1 MHSKDK
7 EPLYTPSMSHLPAP
21 DADPLPVSIVATLG
35 PASADRG
42 TIEQLAAAGTEVV
55 RLNASHGSTADRAD
69 IIDRAYAVDAA
80 RDGTLAVLLDLP
92 GPEIRTVPTDQP
104 VTYAAGDELLL
115 TTGEQLTAEEIGLS
129 QSLDGVAPGDRVLL
143 DDGRIETTVEA
154 VTSEGVRV
162 VVDDGGELGG
172 RKGVNVPGVDLG
184 LDVITEADEAELDLA
199 VEKEVDFV
207 AASFVRDAED
217 VYRVSE
223 AIEERGGDIPVVAK
237 IERADAVENLE
248 GIVEAAGGVM
258 VARGDLGVECPL
270 EEVPLVQKRIIRTC
284 RDAGVPVITATE
296 MLDSMTHAGRPTR
309 AETSDVAN
317 AVLDGTD
324 AVMLSG
330 ETAIGDHPVK
340 VVETMAR
347 IVRDV
352 AESDEYAE
360 QREQRVPKA
369 GDSGTDA
376 LARSARY
383 LARDV
388 GASAIVVAT
397 ESGFTATKAA
407 KYRPES
413 PVVAATPSD
422 AVRRR
427 LVLHGGVVPRQVS
440 LSDSGADAVIHD
452 AIGAAIDAGVTESG
466 ETVIAMAGMMSDL
479 EGVDATNTLKLHTAA
494 AVLAS
499 GRTAAAGY
507 ASGPLYRVPDGDLTN
522 LPAGAIA
529 YLPNELDG
537 GFTGDPTTLA
547 GIVDSGTRMTSYAA
561 IVAREVGV
569 PMVVDAEL
577 AGDVRDGDEVTV
589 DGHRGVVYEG
599 AVQRDHGSVS
609 SN

>member
-1 MHSKDK
+1 
-7 EPLYTPSMSHLPAP
+7 MSPQRHTAT
-21 DADPLPVSIVATLG
+21 DHLPVSIVATLG

-55 RLNASHGSTADRAD
+55 RLNASHGSTADRAE
-69 IIDRAYAVDAA
+69 IIERAYAVDAT

-92 GPEIRTVPTDQP
+92 GPEIRTAPTDEP
-104 VTYAAGDELLL
+104 VSYATGDELLL
-115 TTGEQLTAEEIGLS
+115 TTEEDVTPERIGLS
-129 QSLDGVAPGDRVLL
+129 QPLNGVAPGDRVLL
-143 DDGRIETTVEA
+143 DDGRIEMSVLEVVEA
-154 VTSEGVRV
+154 GIRV
-162 VVDDGGELGG
+162 MVDDGGKLGG

-199 VEKEVDFV
+199 VEAGVDFV

-217 VYRVSE
+217 VYRVCE

-237 IERADAVENLE
+237 IERADAVENLD
-248 GIVEAAGGVM
+248 GIIEAAGGVM

-270 EEVPLVQKRIIRTC
+270 EAVPLIQKRIIRNC

-330 ETAIGDHPVK
+330 ETAIDDHPLK

-352 AESDEYAE
+352 AESEEYAE

-369 GDSGTDA
+369 SGSGTDA

-388 GASAIVVAT
+388 GASAVVVAT
-397 ESGFTATKAA
+397 ESGFTARKAA

-422 AVRRR
+422 TVRRR
-427 LVLHGGVVPRQVS
+427 LVLHGGVVPRYVD
-440 LSDSGADAVIHD
+440 LSAAGVDAVIHD
-452 AIGAAIDAGVTESG
+452 AISAAIDAGVTDSG
-466 ETVIAMAGMMSDL
+466 ETVIALAGMMSDL
-479 EGVDATNTLKLHTAA
+479 DGVDATNTLKLHTAA

-499 GRTAAAGY
+499 GRAAAEGY
-507 ASGPLYRVPDGDLTN
+507 ASGPVYRVANGDLTG
-522 LPAGAIA
+522 LPDGAIA
-529 YLPNELDG
+529 YLPGELEG

-547 GIVDSGTRMTSYAA
+547 GIVDAGTRMTSYAA
-561 IVAREVGV
+561 IVAREMGV
-569 PMVVDAEL
+569 PIVVDAEL
-577 AGDVRDGDEVTV
+577 GSDVRDGDQITI
-589 DGHRGVVYEG
+589 DGHRGVVYDGSVE
-599 AVQRDHGSVS
+599 RDHGSVS
-609 SN
+609 SNGE

>member
-1 MHSKDK
+1 
-7 EPLYTPSMSHLPAP
+7 
-21 DADPLPVSIVATLG
+21 VSIVATLG

-55 RLNASHGSTADRAD
+55 RLNASHGSTADRAE
-69 IIDRAYAVDAA
+69 IIERAYAVDAT

-92 GPEIRTVPTDQP
+92 GPEIRTAPTDEP
-104 VTYAAGDELLL
+104 VSYATGDELLL
-115 TTGEQLTAEEIGLS
+115 TTEEDVTPERIGLS
-129 QSLDGVAPGDRVLL
+129 QPLNGVAPGDRVLL
-143 DDGRIETTVEA
+143 DDGRIEMSVLEVVEA
-154 VTSEGVRV
+154 GIRV
-162 VVDDGGELGG
+162 MVDDGGKLGG

-199 VEKEVDFV
+199 VEAGVDFV

-217 VYRVSE
+217 VYRVCE

-237 IERADAVENLE
+237 IERADAVENLD
-248 GIVEAAGGVM
+248 GIIEAAGGVM

-270 EEVPLVQKRIIRTC
+270 EAVPLIQKRIIRNC

-330 ETAIGDHPVK
+330 ETAIGDHPLK

-347 IVRDV
+347 IVQDV
-352 AESDEYAE
+352 AESEEYAE

-369 GDSGTDA
+369 SGSGTDA

-388 GASAIVVAT
+388 GASAVVVAT
-397 ESGFTATKAA
+397 ESGFTARKAA

-422 AVRRR
+422 TVRRR
-427 LVLHGGVVPRQVS
+427 LVLHGGVVPRYVD
-440 LSDSGADAVIHD
+440 LSAAGVDAVIHD
-452 AIGAAIDAGVTESG
+452 AISAAIDAGVTDSG
-466 ETVIAMAGMMSDL
+466 ETVIALAGMMSDL
-479 EGVDATNTLKLHTAA
+479 DGVDATNTLKLHTAA

-499 GRTAAAGY
+499 GRAAAEGY
-507 ASGPLYRVPDGDLTN
+507 ASGPVYRVANGDLTG
-522 LPAGAIA
+522 LPDGAIA
-529 YLPNELDG
+529 YLPGELEG

-547 GIVDSGTRMTSYAA
+547 GIVDAGTRMTSYAA
-561 IVAREVGV
+561 IVAREMGV
-569 PMVVDAEL
+569 PIVVDAEL
-577 AGDVRDGDEVTV
+577 GSDVRDGDQITI
-589 DGHRGVVYEG
+589 DGHRGVVYDGSVE
-599 AVQRDHGSVS
+599 RDHGSVS
-609 SN
+609 SNGE

>member
-1 MHSKDK
+1 
-7 EPLYTPSMSHLPAP
+7 MSHHLPQA
-21 DADPLPVSIVATLG
+21 ADPLPVSIVATLG

-55 RLNASHGSTADRAD
+55 RLNASHGTTADRAE
-69 IIDRAYAVDAA
+69 IIERAYAVDAA
-80 RDGTLAVLLDLP
+80 REGTLAVLLDLP
-92 GPEIRTVPTDQP
+92 GPEIRTAPTDEP
-104 VTYAAGDELLL
+104 VSYATGDELLL
-115 TTGEQLTAEEIGLS
+115 TTDEEVTAERVGLS
-129 QSLDGVAPGDRVLL
+129 QPLNNVSPGDRVLL
-143 DDGRIETTVEA
+143 DDGRIETSVLEVVEA
-154 VTSEGVRV
+154 GVRV

-199 VEKEVDFV
+199 VEASVDFV
-207 AASFVRDAED
+207 AASFVRNGED

-237 IERADAVENLE
+237 IERADAVENLD
-248 GIVEAAGGVM
+248 GIIEASGGVM

-270 EEVPLVQKRIIRTC
+270 EEVPLVQKRIIRKC

-296 MLDSMTHAGRPTR
+296 MLDSMTTEGRPTR

-330 ETAIGDHPVK
+330 ETAIGNHPVK

-347 IVRDV
+347 IIRDV
-352 AESDEYAE
+352 SESEEYAE

-369 GDSGTDA
+369 SGTGTDA

-388 GASAIVVAT
+388 GASAVVVAT
-397 ESGFTATKAA
+397 ESGFTAQKAA

-413 PVVAATPSD
+413 PVVAATPND
-422 AVRRR
+422 TVRRR
-427 LVLHGGVVPRQVS
+427 LVLHGGVVPRYVD
-440 LSDSGADAVIHD
+440 LSASGVDAVIQD
-452 AIGAAIDAGVTESG
+452 AIGAAMDAGVTESG
-466 ETVIAMAGMMSDL
+466 ESVIALAGMMSDL

-499 GRTAAAGY
+499 GRAAAEGY
-507 ASGPLYRVPDGDLTN
+507 AAGPVYRVTDGDLTG
-522 LPAGAIA
+522 LPSGAIA
-529 YLPNELDG
+529 YLPGELSG

-547 GIVDSGTRMTSYAA
+547 GIVEAGSRMTGYAA

-569 PMVVDAEL
+569 PIVVDAEL
-577 AGDVRDGDEVTV
+577 GGEIRDGDQITV
-589 DGHRGVVYEG
+589 DGYRGIVYEG
-599 AVQRDHGSVS
+599 RVKRDHAAIS
-609 SN
+609 SNGD

>member
-1 MHSKDK
+1 
-7 EPLYTPSMSHLPAP
+7 MSPQRHTAT
-21 DADPLPVSIVATLG
+21 DHLPVSIVATLG

-55 RLNASHGSTADRAD
+55 RLNASHGSTADRAE
-69 IIDRAYAVDAA
+69 IIERAYAVDAT

-92 GPEIRTVPTDQP
+92 GPEIRTAPTDEP
-104 VTYAAGDELLL
+104 VSYATGDELLL
-115 TTGEQLTAEEIGLS
+115 TTEEDVTPERIGLS
-129 QSLDGVAPGDRVLL
+129 QPLNGVAPGDRVLL
-143 DDGRIETTVEA
+143 DDGRIEMSVLEVVEA
-154 VTSEGVRV
+154 GIRV
-162 VVDDGGELGG
+162 MVDDGGKLGG

-199 VEKEVDFV
+199 VEAGVDFV

-217 VYRVSE
+217 VYRVCE

-237 IERADAVENLE
+237 IERADAVENLD
-248 GIVEAAGGVM
+248 GIIEAAGGVM

-270 EEVPLVQKRIIRTC
+270 EAVPLIQKRIIRNC

-330 ETAIGDHPVK
+330 ETAIGDHPLK

-347 IVRDV
+347 IVQDV
-352 AESDEYAE
+352 AESEEYAE

-369 GDSGTDA
+369 SGSGTDA

-388 GASAIVVAT
+388 GASAVVVAT
-397 ESGFTATKAA
+397 ESGFTARKAA

-422 AVRRR
+422 TVRRR
-427 LVLHGGVVPRQVS
+427 LVLHGGVVPRYVD
-440 LSDSGADAVIHD
+440 LSAAGVDAVIHD
-452 AIGAAIDAGVTESG
+452 AISAAIDAGVTDSG
-466 ETVIAMAGMMSDL
+466 ETVIALAGMMSDL
-479 EGVDATNTLKLHTAA
+479 DGVDATNTLKLHTAA

-499 GRTAAAGY
+499 GRAAAEGY
-507 ASGPLYRVPDGDLTN
+507 ASGPVYRVANGDLTG
-522 LPAGAIA
+522 LPDGAIA
-529 YLPNELDG
+529 YLPGELEG

-547 GIVDSGTRMTSYAA
+547 GIVDAGTRMTSYAA
-561 IVAREVGV
+561 IVAREMGV
-569 PMVVDAEL
+569 PIVVDAEL
-577 AGDVRDGDEVTV
+577 GSDVRDGDQITI
-589 DGHRGVVYEG
+589 DGHRGVVYDGSVE
-599 AVQRDHGSVS
+599 RDHGSVS
-609 SN
+609 SNGE

>member
-1 MHSKDK
+1 
-7 EPLYTPSMSHLPAP
+7 MSHQSQPP
-21 DADPLPVSIVATLG
+21 ADPLPVSIVATLG
-35 PASADRG
+35 PSSADRG

-55 RLNASHGSTADRAD
+55 RLNASHGTTEDRAGA
-69 IIDRAYAVDAA
+69 IERARAVDTT
-80 RDGTLAVLLDLP
+80 REGTLSVLLDLP
-92 GPEIRTVPTDQP
+92 GPEVRTAPAEES
-104 VTYAAGDELLL
+104 VTYAEGDEFLL
-115 TTGEQLTAEEIGLS
+115 TTGAELTPERVGVS
-129 QSLDGVAPGDRVLL
+129 QPLDGVEPGDRVLL
-143 DDGRIETTVEA
+143 DDGRIETTVLEQ
-154 VTSEGVRV
+154 TDEGVRV

-199 VEKEVDFV
+199 VEADVDFV
-207 AASFVRDAED
+207 AASFVRDAAD

-223 AIEERGGDIPVVAK
+223 AIEERGGDIPVIAK
-237 IERADAVENLE
+237 IERADAVENLD

-270 EEVPLVQKRIIRTC
+270 EEVPLVQKRIIRKC
-284 RDAGVPVITATE
+284 REAGVPVITATE

-340 VVETMAR
+340 VVETMNR

-352 AESDEYAE
+352 AESEEYAE
-360 QREQRVPKA
+360 QREQRIPMA
-369 GDSGTDA
+369 SGSGTDA

-388 GASAIVVAT
+388 GASAVVVAT
-397 ESGFTATKAA
+397 ESGFTARKAA

-422 AVRRR
+422 TVRRR

-440 LSDSGADAVIHD
+440 LSAAGADAVIQD
-452 AIGAAIDAGVTESG
+452 AIGAAIDADVVDSG

-479 EGVDATNTLKLHTAA
+479 DGVDATNTLKLHTAA

-499 GRTAAAGY
+499 GRTAAEGY
-507 ASGPLYRVPDGDLTN
+507 ASGPLYRVTNGDLTG
-522 LPAGAIA
+522 LPEGAIA
-529 YLPNELDG
+529 YLPGEIEG

-547 GIVDSGTRMTSYAA
+547 GIVDAGNRMTSYAA

-577 AGDVRDGDEVTV
+577 GGDVRDGDHVTIS
-589 DGHRGVVYEG
+589 GHRGVVYEG
-599 AVQRDHGSVS
+599 RVERDHGSVS
-609 SN
+609 SNGH

>member
-1 MHSKDK
+1 
-7 EPLYTPSMSHLPAP
+7 MSPQRHTAT
-21 DADPLPVSIVATLG
+21 DHLPVSIVATLG

-55 RLNASHGSTADRAD
+55 RLNASHGSTADRAE
-69 IIDRAYAVDAA
+69 IIERAYAVDAT

-92 GPEIRTVPTDQP
+92 GPEIRTAPTDEP
-104 VTYAAGDELLL
+104 VSYATGDELLL
-115 TTGEQLTAEEIGLS
+115 TTEEDVTPERIGLS
-129 QSLDGVAPGDRVLL
+129 QPLNGVAPGDRVLL
-143 DDGRIETTVEA
+143 DDGRIEMSVLEVVEA
-154 VTSEGVRV
+154 GIRV
-162 VVDDGGELGG
+162 MVDDGGKLGG

-199 VEKEVDFV
+199 VEAGVDFV

-217 VYRVSE
+217 VYRVCE

-237 IERADAVENLE
+237 IERADAVENLD
-248 GIVEAAGGVM
+248 GIIEAAGGVM

-270 EEVPLVQKRIIRTC
+270 EAVPLIQKRIIRNC

-330 ETAIGDHPVK
+330 ETAIDDHPLK

-347 IVRDV
+347 IVQDV
-352 AESDEYAE
+352 AESEEYAE

-369 GDSGTDA
+369 SGSGTDA

-388 GASAIVVAT
+388 GASAVVVAT
-397 ESGFTATKAA
+397 ESGFTARKAA

-422 AVRRR
+422 TVRRR
-427 LVLHGGVVPRQVS
+427 LVLHGGVVPRYVD
-440 LSDSGADAVIHD
+440 LSAAGVDAVIHD
-452 AIGAAIDAGVTESG
+452 AISAAIDAGVTDSG
-466 ETVIAMAGMMSDL
+466 ETVIALAGMMSDL
-479 EGVDATNTLKLHTAA
+479 DGVDATNTLKLHTAA

-499 GRTAAAGY
+499 GRAAAEGY
-507 ASGPLYRVPDGDLTN
+507 ASGPVYRVANGDLTG
-522 LPAGAIA
+522 LPDGAIA
-529 YLPNELDG
+529 YLPGELEG

-547 GIVDSGTRMTSYAA
+547 GIVDAGTRMTSYAA
-561 IVAREVGV
+561 IVAREMGV
-569 PMVVDAEL
+569 PIVVDAEL
-577 AGDVRDGDEVTV
+577 GSDVRDGDQITI
-589 DGHRGVVYEG
+589 DGHRGVVYDGSVE
-599 AVQRDHGSVS
+599 RDHGSVS
-609 SN
+609 SNGE

>member
-1 MHSKDK
+1 
-7 EPLYTPSMSHLPAP
+7 
-21 DADPLPVSIVATLG
+21 VSIVATLG

-55 RLNASHGSTADRAD
+55 RLNASHGSTADRAE
-69 IIDRAYAVDAA
+69 IIERAYAVDAT

-92 GPEIRTVPTDQP
+92 GPEIRTAPTDEP
-104 VTYAAGDELLL
+104 VSYATGDELLL
-115 TTGEQLTAEEIGLS
+115 TTEEDVTPERIGLS
-129 QSLDGVAPGDRVLL
+129 QPLNGVAPGDRVLL
-143 DDGRIETTVEA
+143 DDGRIEMSVLEVVEA
-154 VTSEGVRV
+154 GIRV
-162 VVDDGGELGG
+162 MVDDGGKLGG

-199 VEKEVDFV
+199 VEAGVDFV

-217 VYRVSE
+217 VYRVCE

-237 IERADAVENLE
+237 IERADAVENLD
-248 GIVEAAGGVM
+248 GIIEAAGGVM

-270 EEVPLVQKRIIRTC
+270 EAVPLIQKRIIRNC

-330 ETAIGDHPVK
+330 ETAIDDHPLK

-352 AESDEYAE
+352 AESEEYAE

-369 GDSGTDA
+369 SGSGTDA

-388 GASAIVVAT
+388 GASAVVVAT
-397 ESGFTATKAA
+397 ESGFTARKAA

-422 AVRRR
+422 TVRRR
-427 LVLHGGVVPRQVS
+427 LVLHGGVVPRYVD
-440 LSDSGADAVIHD
+440 LSAAGVDAVIHD
-452 AIGAAIDAGVTESG
+452 AISAAIDAGVTDSG
-466 ETVIAMAGMMSDL
+466 ETVIALAGMMSDL
-479 EGVDATNTLKLHTAA
+479 DGVDATNTLKLHTAA

-499 GRTAAAGY
+499 GRAAAEGY
-507 ASGPLYRVPDGDLTN
+507 ASGPVYRVANGDLTG
-522 LPAGAIA
+522 LPDGAIA
-529 YLPNELDG
+529 YLPGELEG

-547 GIVDSGTRMTSYAA
+547 GIVDAGTRMTSYAA
-561 IVAREVGV
+561 IVAREMGV
-569 PMVVDAEL
+569 PIVVDAEL
-577 AGDVRDGDEVTV
+577 GSDVRDGDQITI
-589 DGHRGVVYEG
+589 DGHRGVVYDGSVE
-599 AVQRDHGSVS
+599 RDHGSVS
-609 SN
+609 SNGE